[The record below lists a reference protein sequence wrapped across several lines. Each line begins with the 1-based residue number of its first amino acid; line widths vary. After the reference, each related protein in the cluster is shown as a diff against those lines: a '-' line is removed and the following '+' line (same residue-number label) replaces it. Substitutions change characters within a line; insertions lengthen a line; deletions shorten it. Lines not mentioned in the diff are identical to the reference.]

1 LPSALNCS
9 TSLIEKPEAW
19 ACPDDMVVS
28 SMPALSCRALQ
39 CLSLDW
45 PLTQFGFFGH
55 CGTSRGSFCVFGP
68 VLSSP
73 AHAARRRAASLDM
86 PLRRIEVVFVLWDDL
101 KLTSGLRTPTAFNGQ
116 NYFFKIGRSKVLD
129 EHYNSYLKK

>member
-1 LPSALNCS
+1 
-9 TSLIEKPEAW
+9 
-19 ACPDDMVVS
+19 M
-28 SMPALSCRALQ
+28 

-45 PLTQFGFFGH
+45 PLTRFGFFGPAS
-55 CGTSRGSFCVFGP
+55 CCTSSFYVFGP

-73 AHAARRRAASLDM
+73 AHAAASLDM

-116 NYFFKIGRSKVLD
+116 FFVFEMS
-129 EHYNSYLKK
+129 